1 MLGRSY
7 AQLPAGS
14 QPSSPAPNRSRQPTW
29 ESRPTDAGSR
39 TTTRGCRKQSLPFIS
54 GISLGES
61 FVTASFSIPKQWM
74 PCSPRE
80 HIFTLLRI
88 WAIFTCCFPS
98 GALWSYSWT
107 WLQSQEGFC
116 HLYVPPTQKPPKQ
129 FPHSLLG
136 RRCCVWEPC
145 GAHLPADL
153 LIRNSHTCCNPYLF
167 VMLMHNAS
175 LSRVI
180 FPSRRDRL
188 TVLVSFFI
196 WLFFTLG
203 WSLDFKLKTW
213 PSSVSAFRPY
223 TQKAYRKKLLFPLCL
238 HPLLYSTVCHI
249 LLRCRSHVSDPLL
262 LHILIPKPLRL
273 RDHLISRCTQL
284 WKQS

>member
-74 PCSPRE
+74 SCSPRE

-153 LIRNSHTCCNPYLF
+153 LIRNSHTCCKPYLF
-167 VMLMHNAS
+167 VMLMHNTP

-188 TVLVSFFI
+188 TVLVTVSLYGSSSHLDDLWILNWKLGHQVCQHSGPTLKKPTEKNCFSHCAFTHCFIPLYATFCWDAGATFQTHSFC
-196 WLFFTLG
+196 T
-203 WSLDFKLKTW
+203 S
-213 PSSVSAFRPY
+213 
-223 TQKAYRKKLLFPLCL
+223 LFPSL
-238 HPLLYSTVCHI
+238 
-249 LLRCRSHVSDPLL
+249 
-262 LHILIPKPLRL
+262 
-273 RDHLISRCTQL
+273 
-284 WKQS
+284 